1 MSSPSLSASKPLVI
15 FGAAELAE
23 IAWFYFTHDAAF
35 NIKAFAVDAQFIR
48 ESTFCGRPVV
58 SFEDVQKEFPPE
70 AHDLFV
76 AVSYAQ
82 LNRFRAERCAQAKAK
97 GYALRT
103 YVSSKA
109 TVWPDLALGENCF
122 ILEDNTVQPFVRI
135 GNNVTLWCGNHV
147 GHHSRIADNCFVTS
161 HVVISGGVE
170 IGNNAFIGVNAT
182 IRDHVRIGS
191 HAVLGAGAIVTQDV
205 PDEAVMVQPAAERS
219 KVPSSKLRRL

>member
-48 ESTFCGRPVV
+48 ESTFCGLPVV
-58 SFEDVQKEFPPE
+58 PFEEVQKEFPPG

-82 LNRFRAERCAQAKAK
+82 LNRLRAERCAQAKAK